1 MIHIPK
7 VTEENQIS
15 KMMTGKQVMNLFQI
29 SKSTLYRWVHK
40 EKRLPYT
47 KTNRTVRFKKD
58 DVHRLI
64 EQNYVTT

>member
-1 MIHIPK
+1 
-7 VTEENQIS
+7 
-15 KMMTGKQVMNLFQI
+15 MMTGKQVMNLFQI
-29 SKSTLYRWVHK
+29 SKTTLFRWVHK

-64 EQNYVTT
+64 EQNYVTH

>member
-1 MIHIPK
+1 MIHIPE

-29 SKSTLYRWVHK
+29 SKTTLYRWVHK

-47 KTNRTVRFKKD
+47 KTGQV
-58 DVHRLI
+58 
-64 EQNYVTT
+64 QNVL